1 MKKSL
6 LAKLMSMILTFVMI
20 VTIVPSAAVTALA
33 AETVYYGVYTGAVSW
48 TQLYGNDNFDVITT
62 ATTNFRNRITNAV
75 SELTEDETGTN
86 FTGVKNVP
94 VAVDADVYS
103 ALSEEQKALI
113 TLNED
118 QTAVPAWYLTI
129 AEGGTFDGKGI
140 TTSNVTNVDATATIE
155 APSAWGDYCVIVTEN
170 EQKYLPEP
178 VRGGKAGEISFGN
191 LIGATFT
198 AVKDGV
204 EKTYTLGYLENLWT
218 QTYEF
223 SFRMAEDTSMVHMGN
238 STNYK
243 QFADVEGAT
252 ITDLT
257 YYTTDGAYKFN
268 LASSDSAK
276 IKYQVPD
283 SATIT
288 GDETAAIAADG
299 SLSVNI
305 DASKLPEGFVLEG
318 VGRSNGHGNT
328 NAAEGTYSYKDG
340 VLTISADAVAEIG
353 GAGSYEAVFTD
364 STNTY
369 VNVEYAFKVTAA
381 DQAISVAND
390 SITKTYGD
398 KAFSL
403 GAAAKTE
410 LSYASDNT
418 KVATVNESGKVTI
431 KGAGTANIT
440 ITAAA
445 SGVYNEAVKTVKV
458 KVNKAAST
466 VTIKS
471 SVKYTGKAVSGL
483 ATVKGSKGKV
493 TYTYYSDSKGKKKIS
508 APKSV
513 GTYYVKAAVAADANY
528 KSVTSKI
535 TKFKITKASPTIK
548 VKTTS
553 KSYKAAT
560 VKKASQTFSIGAS
573 VNSKGKLSYSKASK
587 SSSKLTVNKSTG
599 KVTIK
604 KGTKKGTYKINVKIS
619 AKAKGNYNAGSKTVT
634 IKVVVK

>member
-1 MKKSL
+1 MRKSL
-6 LAKLMSMILTFVMI
+6 LAKFMSMILTFVMI

-33 AETVYYGVYTGAVSW
+33 AETVYYGIYTGAVTW
-48 TQLYGNDNFDVITT
+48 TQLYGNDNFDVITS
-62 ATTNFRNRITNAV
+62 ATTNFAGRIANCV
-75 SELTEDETGTN
+75 SEPTEDGNGTN
-86 FTGVKNVP
+86 YTGVKNVP
-94 VAVDADVYS
+94 VAIDANAYN

-118 QTAVPAWYLTI
+118 QTKAPAWYLTMSENG
-129 AEGGTFDGKGI
+129 AFDGNGI
-140 TTSNVTNVDATATIE
+140 TTTDVTKVKATAEIE
-155 APSAWGDYCVIVTEN
+155 APSAWGDYCVLAKEE
-170 EQKYLPEP
+170 EQKYLPDP
-178 VRGGKAGEISFGN
+178 SDRNSKALIGFDN
-191 LIGATFT
+191 LIGGTFT

-204 EKTYTLGYLENLWT
+204 EKTYTLGYMENLWT
-218 QTYEF
+218 RTHEF
-223 SFRMAEDTSMVHMGN
+223 SFRIAEDSPMVKMGN

-243 QFADVEGAT
+243 QFADIPGSV
-252 ITDLT
+252 ITSFT
-257 YYTTDGAYKFN
+257 YYTTDGAYEFDLTSSNVKVKN
-268 LASSDSAK
+268 QLPASAE
-276 IKYQVPD
+276 
-283 SATIT
+283 IT
-288 GDETAAIAADG
+288 GDKEAVIASDG
-299 SLSVNI
+299 SLSVKI
-305 DASKLPEGFVLEG
+305 DASNLPEGFALQS
-318 VGRSNGHGNT
+318 VGRSMGHGNT
-328 NAAEGTYSYKDG
+328 IAKEGTYTYENG
-340 VLTISADAVAEIG
+340 VLTISADEVAEIG
-353 GAGSYEAVFTD
+353 GAGNYEVVFVD

-369 VNVEYAFKVTAA
+369 VNAEYAFTVSAA
-381 DQAISVAND
+381 DQEITGVSD
-390 SITKTYGD
+390 SYTKTYGD

-403 GAAAKTE
+403 GAKAKTE

-418 KVATVNESGKVTI
+418 KVATVDESGNVTI
-431 KGAGTANIT
+431 KGAGTADIT
-440 ITAAA
+440 MTAAA
-445 SGVYNEAVKTVKV
+445 SSVYKEAVKTVTV
-458 KVNKAAST
+458 TVNKAAST

-513 GTYYVKAAVAADANY
+513 GTYYVKAVVAADANY
-528 KSVTSKI
+528 KGVTSKI
-535 TKFKITKASPTIK
+535 TKFSITKASPTIK

-587 SSSKLTVNKSTG
+587 SSNKLSVNKSTG